1 MKTLTKFRRTNRQ
14 TANPHLATLKNFS
27 RAVHNR
33 THPANMP
40 ASGFTLT
47 EVLVVVVILVVLAAI
62 AVALFTK
69 GTVRYGEV

>member
-1 MKTLTKFRRTNRQ
+1 MNARRQ
-14 TANPHLATLKNFS
+14 TQQSFVASFARRKSERLSPLKQHTS
-27 RAVHNR
+27 GS
-33 THPANMP
+33 PA
-40 ASGFTLT
+40 GFTLT